1 MTPLQCTFRPFVAA
15 IVAVLILTACAVGPN
30 YRRSAVVTPKEYKE
44 AHAQTATASIDDKQW
59 WHVFGDSALDALEQQ
74 VEVSNQNL
82 AAAEAAYRQA
92 SALVREQR
100 AALLPTFSADASG
113 DRVNS
118 SSGRAVTTTSPGGTG
133 ITTTAAGRTQTIY
146 QADIGASWELDVWG
160 RLRRT
165 LEGAR
170 ATAQASA
177 ADLAAARLSN
187 QSQLATSYL
196 QLREADAER
205 RLVADTVTGYAK
217 ALQVTQ
223 NRYAVGVD
231 AKTDVLQAQ
240 TQLADAQA
248 QEATLTLQRMQ
259 LEHAIA
265 DLIGKAPADF
275 TLAPQEEW
283 HVTVPEIPAGVP
295 STLLQ
300 RRPDIAAAERRTAA
314 ANAAIGVQEAAYFP
328 SLTLTGA
335 YSFAS
340 SALSTLFDAAGE
352 SKSAR
357 LGTSATLFD
366 WGARGARVAGAR
378 ASYDQAV
385 AQYRQTVI
393 DAFRGVED
401 QLAAAAVLAHEYQ
414 LRKQQSAAA
423 DETES
428 RTLNQYKAGRISY
441 TDVVVIQAAA
451 LNARRSLASTA
462 LSRQIAA
469 VSLVTALGGGWSAA
483 AAQ

>member
-1 MTPLQCTFRPFVAA
+1 
-15 IVAVLILTACAVGPN
+15 
-30 YRRSAVVTPKEYKE
+30 
-44 AHAQTATASIDDKQW
+44 
-59 WHVFGDSALDALEQQ
+59 
-74 VEVSNQNL
+74 VSNQNL

-92 SALVREQR
+92 SALVRQQR
-100 AALLPTFSADASG
+100 AALFPIFTADASG

-118 SSGRAVTTTSPGGTG
+118 ASGRTVTTTSPGGTG
-133 ITTTAAGRTQTIY
+133 TGITTATAGHTQTIY
-146 QADIGASWELDVWG
+146 QADVGASWELDVWG

-165 LEGAR
+165 LEGAS
-170 ATAQASA
+170 ASAQASA

-187 QSQLATSYL
+187 QSQLATTYL

-205 RLVADTVTGYAK
+205 RLVADTVAGYAK

-248 QEATLTLQRMQ
+248 QEATLLLQRIQ
-259 LEHAIA
+259 SEHAIA

-275 TLAPQEEW
+275 TLAPEPEW
-283 HVTVPEIPAGVP
+283 HVTVPEIPAGIP

-300 RRPDIAAAERRTAA
+300 RRPDIAAAERRAA
-314 ANAAIGVQEAAYFP
+314 AASAGIGVQEAAYFP

-335 YSFAS
+335 LSFAS
-340 SALSTLFDAAGE
+340 TSLSTLFDAAGE
-352 SKSAR
+352 SKSVR
-357 LGTSATLFD
+357 LSSSATLFD
-366 WGARGARVAGAR
+366 WGATPARVSGAR
-378 ASYDQAV
+378 AAYDQAV
-385 AQYRQTVI
+385 AQYRQTVL

-401 QLAAAAVLAHEYQ
+401 QLAAVTLLTREYD

-451 LNARRSLASTA
+451 LNARRALASTA
-462 LSRQIAA
+462 LSRQVAT
-469 VSLVTALGGGWSAA
+469 VSLVTALGGGWAGTSA
-483 AAQ
+483 Q

>member
-1 MTPLQCTFRPFVAA
+1 MIAA
-15 IVAVLILTACAVGPN
+15 LLLSACAVGPR
-30 YRRSAVVTPKEYKE
+30 YVRPSVTTPQQYKE
-44 AHAQTATASIDDKQW
+44 IPAEAPPGSIDDKQW
-59 WHVFGDSALDALEQQ
+59 WHVFADSKLDELEQQ

-82 AAAEAAYRQA
+82 ATAEAAYRQA

-100 AALLPTFSADASG
+100 AALLPTFTADASG
-113 DRVNS
+113 DRVTS
-118 SSGRAVTTTSPGGTG
+118 PPGRTVTTTSPGGTG
-133 ITTTAAGRTQTIY
+133 ITTSAAGRTQTIY
-146 QADIGASWELDVWG
+146 QADASASWELDVWG

-165 LEGAR
+165 LENAK
-170 ATAQASA
+170 ANAQASA
-177 ADLAAARLSN
+177 ADLQAARLSN
-187 QSQLATSYL
+187 QSQLATAYL

-205 RLVADTVTGYAK
+205 RLVTDTVTGYAK

-275 TLAPQEEW
+275 TLAPEPEW
-283 HVTVPEIPAGVP
+283 HVAVPQIPAGIP

-300 RRPDIAAAERRTAA
+300 RRPDIAAAERRAAA
-314 ANAAIGVQEAAYFP
+314 ANASIGIQEAAYFP

-335 YSFAS
+335 LSFGS
-340 SALSTLFDAAGE
+340 NSLSTLFDAANE
-352 SKSAR
+352 TKSAR
-357 LGTSATLFD
+357 LGTSVTLFD
-366 WGARGARVAGAR
+366 WGAREARISGAR
-378 ASYDQAV
+378 AAYDQAV
-385 AQYRQTVI
+385 AQYRQTVL

-401 QLAAAAVLAHEYQ
+401 QLAASTLLTREYD

-451 LNARRSLASTA
+451 LNARRALASTA
-462 LSRQIAA
+462 LSRQVAA
-469 VSLVTALGGGWSAA
+469 VTLVTALGGGWTAPT
-483 AAQ
+483 AQ

>member
-1 MTPLQCTFRPFVAA
+1 
-15 IVAVLILTACAVGPN
+15 
-30 YRRSAVVTPKEYKE
+30 
-44 AHAQTATASIDDKQW
+44 
-59 WHVFGDSALDALEQQ
+59 
-74 VEVSNQNL
+74 VSNQNL

-92 SALVREQR
+92 SALVRQQR
-100 AALLPTFSADASG
+100 AALFPIFTAAASG

-118 SSGRAVTTTSPGGTG
+118 ASGRTVTTTSPGGTG
-133 ITTTAAGRTQTIY
+133 TGITTATAGHTQTIY
-146 QADIGASWELDVWG
+146 QADVGASWELDVWG

-165 LEGAR
+165 LEGAS
-170 ATAQASA
+170 ASAQASA
-177 ADLAAARLSN
+177 ADLAGARLSN
-187 QSQLATSYL
+187 QSQLATTYL

-205 RLVADTVTGYAK
+205 RLVADTVAGYAK

-248 QEATLTLQRMQ
+248 QEATLLLQRIQ
-259 LEHAIA
+259 SEHAIA

-275 TLAPQEEW
+275 TLAPEPEW
-283 HVTVPEIPAGVP
+283 HVTVPEIPAGIP

-300 RRPDIAAAERRTAA
+300 RRPDIAAAERRAA
-314 ANAAIGVQEAAYFP
+314 AASAGIGVQEAAYFP

-335 YSFAS
+335 LSFAS
-340 SALSTLFDAAGE
+340 TSLSTLFDAAGE
-352 SKSAR
+352 SKSVR
-357 LGTSATLFD
+357 LSSSATLFD
-366 WGARGARVAGAR
+366 WGATPARVSGAR
-378 ASYDQAV
+378 AAYDQAV
-385 AQYRQTVI
+385 AQYRQTVL

-401 QLAAAAVLAHEYQ
+401 QLAAVTLLTREYD

-451 LNARRSLASTA
+451 LNARRALASTA
-462 LSRQIAA
+462 LSRQVAT
-469 VSLVTALGGGWSAA
+469 VSLVTALGGGWAGTSA
-483 AAQ
+483 Q